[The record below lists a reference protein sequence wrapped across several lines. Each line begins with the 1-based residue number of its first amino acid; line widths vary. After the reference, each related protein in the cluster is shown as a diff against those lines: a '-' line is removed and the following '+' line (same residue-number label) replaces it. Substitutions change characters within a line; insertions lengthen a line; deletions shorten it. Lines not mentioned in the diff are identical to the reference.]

1 MIDVESQIFTKVYD
15 AVKAVYPDCDVKSE
29 LDLEPTAARAVMIEE
44 IGNSSNQQTASS
56 TNMENHAIIDYEV
69 NVFSSKASGR
79 KTEAKA
85 ILAIVDG
92 VLLSL
97 NFQRLSTTPASLS
110 DSTRYRLVSR
120 YTAVVS
126 KNETLYRR

>member
-1 MIDVESQIFTKVYD
+1 MIDIESQIFTKVYD

-44 IGNSSNQQTASS
+44 IGNASNQQTASS
-56 TNMENHAIIDYEV
+56 TEMENHAIIDYEV

-85 ILAIVDG
+85 ILALVDG
-92 VLLSL
+92 VLLGL
-97 NFQRLSTTPASLS
+97 NFQRLSTMPASLS
-110 DSTRYRLVSR
+110 NSTRYRLVSR

-126 KNETLYRR
+126 KNETIYRR